1 MGRQIVIHAYHP
13 TDKSGKVGL
22 NRRQMT
28 AGKMKIIGTG
38 VAKTAAIFLQN
49 QAQLQSLA
57 RTLAVIVKEPVQKDF
72 FLRLGRCTSC
82 HHQHI
87 QIAGFPSET
96 AKSQRAV
103 HIHPHKVIAEKDA
116 DFGKQAVQQQ
126 LFSGHAG
133 VFSSSQ
139 SAHSL

>member
-1 MGRQIVIHAYHP
+1 MGRQIAIHAYHP
-13 TDKSGKVGL
+13 PDKSGRVGL

-72 FLRLGRCTSC
+72 FLCLRRYTSC

-87 QIAGFPSET
+87 QIADLPSET
-96 AKSQRAV
+96 AKSQRTV
-103 HIHPHKVIAEKDA
+103 HIHPHQIVAEKGA
-116 DFGKQAVQQQ
+116 GVGKQAAQQQ
-126 LFSGHAG
+126 MFSGHAG